1 MSQSPYWKFTDRK
14 QPMNMSP
21 GTRVSSGMPNQN
33 SPYSQGQNNSNNQ
46 IVQMDPNQIGM
57 QQIQDM
63 PNPFNNPAFSNNLPD
78 LPIADQGA
86 AMLNALLS
94 DETVPTDI
102 RKRFWFVFHRD
113 NTLTFLDPERKAS
126 KLLSFDILKI
136 DFLNNLPYYD
146 YTFEAES
153 EWTAARQMFETK
165 LDRSLGNKK
174 GQNER
179 LVIPMTV
186 NETISRV
193 EDNSNTGQKEG
204 FLKRILQR
212 K

>member
-1 MSQSPYWKFTDRK
+1 
-14 QPMNMSP
+14 MNM
-21 GTRVSSGMPNQN
+21 MPNSN
-33 SPYSQGQNNSNNQ
+33 VNAGVPQG
-46 IVQMDPNQIGM
+46 MDPMDPQA
-57 QQIQDM
+57 QQIQNM
-63 PNPFNNPAFSNNLPD
+63 PNPFMDPAFHNNLPD
-78 LPIADQGA
+78 IPVGDQGA

-94 DETVPTDI
+94 DDNVPMDI
-102 RKRFWFVFHRD
+102 RKRYWYVFHRD
-113 NTLTFLDPERKAS
+113 NTLTFLDEARKAS

-165 LDRSLGNKK
+165 LDRALGNKK

-193 EDNSNTGQKEG
+193 EDNTNSGQKEG
-204 FLKRILQR
+204 FLKRMLQR